1 MLLLK
6 RESLADLAIIV
17 KQEDTIYA
25 QIENFAQ
32 LLLFM
37 AS

>member
-6 RESLADLAIIV
+6 LECRVDLVIIV

-25 QIENFAQ
+25 RIGNFVR
-32 LLLFM
+32 LLLCM
-37 AS
+37 DS

>member
-1 MLLLK
+1 MLQLK
-6 RESLADLAIIV
+6 LECLADLAIIV

-25 QIENFAQ
+25 QIENFVQ

>member
-1 MLLLK
+1 MSLLK
-6 RESLADLAIIV
+6 LECLADLAIIV

-25 QIENFAQ
+25 QIENFVQ